1 MQDVIRTKIDY
12 PKVASL
18 MKELLHLEGSPVAVK
33 FITSETVPHCQMVNR
48 ARKNGEIFYA
58 TRDNHACMGG
68 AYALGL
74 REITASLKSG
84 EFYYKLGKY
93 DSWPSCKR
101 TIDRIPHVESGATYA
116 TVYAPLEKTPFDPT
130 IVLIITTP
138 KMMLKLAQSS
148 LYFLGG
154 RITCNFAGIQSVCAD
169 ASAQVYLTGQ
179 VNFSLGCDGSRDS
192 GGGDGDGHSCR
203 DASFHRRGPAGR
215 RRCSRLLIIF
225 RLIRPDRRLLMISRS
240 LSGESI
246 HSLP

>member
-33 FITSETVPHCQMVNR
+33 FITSAEHLPEGVGGISETVPHCQMVNR

-179 VNFSLGCDGSRDS
+179 VNFSLGCDGSRKMS
-192 GGGDGDGHSCR
+192 GIQEEEMVMGI
-203 DASFHRRGPAGR
+203 PAEM
-215 RRCSRLLIIF
+215 L
-225 RLIRPDRRLLMISRS
+225 P
-240 LSGESI
+240 SI
-246 HSLP
+246 VEALPVVVGAAGSS